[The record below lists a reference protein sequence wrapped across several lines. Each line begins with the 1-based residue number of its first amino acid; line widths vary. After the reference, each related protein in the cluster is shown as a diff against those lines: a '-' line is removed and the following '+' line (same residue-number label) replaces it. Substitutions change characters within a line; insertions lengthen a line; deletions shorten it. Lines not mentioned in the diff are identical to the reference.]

1 MMMLDRLILAAI
13 VVAVAVPAA
22 GQAPSGA
29 TGRVTAFACAPLPSP
44 LRIVLEVSDGSPY
57 ADRLK
62 RVLVRA
68 LAARDAIVT
77 PGAPL
82 RLSLYVGAVREPEIR
97 KGRDLGRFSR
107 GNSSDQRT
115 QFRINLW
122 SNQRDSVIGG
132 RRDKVLASAVD
143 ELHVEITL
151 DDRSDGQCVW
161 QGEVV
166 HRLEGGDE
174 LAAAE
179 RIIPLLIDRLG
190 RSARAELIELD

>member
-1 MMMLDRLILAAI
+1 MLERLILASF
-13 VVAVAVPAA
+13 VLAVALPAA

-29 TGRVTAFACAPLPSP
+29 TGSVTAFACTPLPSP
-44 LRIVLEVSDGSPY
+44 LRIEVEASDGSPY
-57 ADRLK
+57 GDRLK
-62 RVLVRA
+62 RVLVRS
-68 LAARDAIVT
+68 LAARNAIVM

-107 GNSSDQRT
+107 GNASGLRT

-132 RRDKVLASAVD
+132 RRDQVLASAVD

-161 QGEVV
+161 QGEAV
-166 HRLEGGDE
+166 HKLEGRDE

-179 RIIPLLIDRLG
+179 RIIPLLIERLG